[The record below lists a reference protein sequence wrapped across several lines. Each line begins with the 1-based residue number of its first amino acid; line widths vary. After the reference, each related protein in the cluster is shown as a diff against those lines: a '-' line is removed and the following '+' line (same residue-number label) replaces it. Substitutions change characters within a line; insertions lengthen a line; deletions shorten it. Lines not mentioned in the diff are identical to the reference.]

1 MFEVLDLN
9 SSSNDLTDHSLSLE
23 FKWRSI
29 LLIGLA
35 LLTCLL
41 TVVANVL
48 LIILVCVDAKLR
60 RFSNYYIVSL
70 ACADMIVGVFVM
82 PLSSLYS
89 ILGYWPFGSLICEI
103 WTTSDF
109 VCVSASIFGICMIS
123 LDRYWAI
130 TQPLKHLRRQDRKK
144 SLGFVAAVWITSALC
159 WVPSMVAHRII
170 LGSFLQDS
178 LCVFLPGFPFVFTSS
193 VFIYVIPMTA
203 MVILYARIVWVVKKS
218 WMKIHHDHT
227 DRADGGHQVSSKMR
241 ICCCIGY
248 PLRSGKSLPDIRR
261 RIQISTV
268 SYGVDSSL
276 SNMHSPTSTSFTD
289 IMSPITRSPVQT
301 NVLNP
306 MESLRG
312 DDYVGEDNDK
322 VQAQDYAL
330 RESPSIANQGKDQDV
345 PEQDDCR
352 NIDIQRKDSL
362 ERRNK
367 RRGYQDRVTS
377 RMRLHL
383 RTARILGIIVSV
395 FLVCWIPFVVLFPVN
410 SYCNCVPTWIYNAS
424 YWTAYLNSTLN
435 PFLYGFSGDFREAFR
450 RLVLKRCKRT
460 KDT

>member
-1 MFEVLDLN
+1 MN
-9 SSSNDLTDHSLSLE
+9 SSSNDLTDHSISWE
-23 FKWRSI
+23 FTWRNIS
-29 LLIGLA
+29 LIGLA

-70 ACADMIVGVFVM
+70 ACADLILGVFVM
-82 PLSSLYS
+82 PLHSLYS
-89 ILGYWPFGSLICEI
+89 ILGYWPFGALVCEI

-109 VCVSASIFGICMIS
+109 VCASASIFGICMIS

-130 TQPLKHLRRQDRKK
+130 TQPLKHLRRQGRRK
-144 SLGFVAAVWITSALC
+144 SLGFVAAVWITSTIC

-178 LCVFLPGFPFVFTSS
+178 LCLFLPSFPFVFASS
-193 VFIYVIPMTA
+193 MFIYVIPMTA
-203 MVILYARIVWVVKKS
+203 MVILYGRIVWVVKKS
-218 WMKIHHDHT
+218 WMKIHHDQT
-227 DRADGGHQVSSKMR
+227 DRADGGNHVSFKMR

-248 PLRSGKSLPDIRR
+248 PLRSGKSLADIIRR

-289 IMSPITRSPVQT
+289 IMSPVTRSPVQPI
-301 NVLNP
+301 VLNP

-312 DDYVGEDNDK
+312 DHCVGEDNVN
-322 VQAQDYAL
+322 VQAQSRREIDYAL
-330 RESPSIANQGKDQDV
+330 RESPSIASQDQDV
-345 PEQDDCR
+345 PEQDDSR
-352 NIDIQRKDSL
+352 NNDLQRNDSF

-367 RRGYQDRVTS
+367 RRCDQDRVTS
-377 RMRLHL
+377 RMRLHQ

-395 FLVCWIPFVVLFPVN
+395 FLVCWVPFVVLFPVN
-410 SYCNCVPTWIYNAS
+410 SYCNCVPTWLYNAS
-424 YWTAYLNSTLN
+424 YWMAYLNSTLN